1 MKIKYTGG
9 KSRSRPQTMS
19 SEVLLIY
26 AGMVVVKPKLELVIA
41 RNLSDNN
48 FYCCV
53 INKTPN
59 KKNVG

>member
-1 MKIKYTGG
+1 
-9 KSRSRPQTMS
+9 MS

-59 KKNVG
+59 KKKVG